1 MFHNVTMS
9 QCFTTSQ
16 HRNRFTQSFA
26 ALHWAR
32 FPRWFDPI
40 RVRGVDTKLHSMGI
54 SVGQLPVAQLQ
65 FEQLERNNW
74 RVQETTGRA
83 GKTGTRM
90 GCNCAKKKGATGC
103 NDRIS
108 IYFMRFLDSER
119 SWESCRAS
127 TLLQQLWIVNSQENA
142 WRTDSLAWAWEVVR
156 MDWND
161 IGLSTLLWRSIWGS
175 KDSKTIPYPRVCA
188 SRIVGLLLT

>member
-1 MFHNVTMS
+1 MWQCHNVSQNFHNIEIDS
-9 QCFTTSQ
+9 L
-16 HRNRFTQSFA
+16 R

-40 RVRGVDTKLHSMGI
+40 NPSPRCGYQAPFDGHLGGTTTCGSAAIRATG
-54 SVGQLPVAQLQ
+54 A
-65 FEQLERNNW
+65 EQLESSR
-74 RVQETTGRA
+74 TTGRA

-175 KDSKTIPYPRVCA
+175 KDSKLFQIQECA
-188 SRIVGLLLT
+188 LVEL